1 MPRERSIDIDDY
13 LDLKLARYLF
23 KNDKN
28 YLNKFSLKNK
38 KVFVIGG
45 SGLIGSEITEALISA
60 SAEVINLDKDKKKSL
75 IMKKKYSSNKYK
87 FFPFDVENMKNL
99 DKNISILFKNLMSR
113 CFN

>member
-1 MPRERSIDIDDY
+1 MI
-13 LDLKLARYLF
+13 
-23 KNDKN
+23 KN

-99 DKNISILFKNLMSR
+99 DKNISILFKKFGCPDVLINCSYPITKNWSKSS
-113 CFN
+113 FQKK

>member
-13 LDLKLARYLF
+13 LDLKLANTYL
-23 KNDKN
+23 KMIKN

-60 SAEVINLDKDKKKSL
+60 SAEVINLDKDKK
-75 IMKKKYSSNKYK
+75 IANYEKKYSSNKYK
-87 FFPFDVENMKNL
+87 FFPFDVENIKNL
-99 DKNISILFKNLMSR
+99 DKNLQFYLKNLDVQM
-113 CFN
+113 F